1 MKFFILKMSGIR
13 PQQPGQP
20 EQSTTTTT
28 TTQPPVGADV
38 VSVEKLWRIGIF
50 VSLALTILLVGYFM
64 FRAYWRYFQHKL
76 FELARRQQEQDQDDL
91 HQQQHQQQ
99 QEVDSDVELVEVP
112 KPRKQTIRRR

>member
-1 MKFFILKMSGIR
+1 MKIFILKMSGIR

-20 EQSTTTTT
+20 EQTTTT

-91 HQQQHQQQ
+91 QQQQQ
-99 QEVDSDVELVEVP
+99 QEVDSDVEPVEVP